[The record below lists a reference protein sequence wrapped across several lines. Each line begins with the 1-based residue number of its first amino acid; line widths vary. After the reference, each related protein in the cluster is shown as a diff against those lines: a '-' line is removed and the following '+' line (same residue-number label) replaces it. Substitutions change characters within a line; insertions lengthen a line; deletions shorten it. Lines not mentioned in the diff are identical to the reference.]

1 MGDKV
6 GGKEPVPKT
15 DMEGIHMKKL
25 ICFIVIILLVITILP
40 NDIYASEISEKINIH
55 NNDSTSTKED
65 VSEDAILQSQQDNLN
80 IDDFLKEADEY
91 TKDVYQDLDISELF
105 TSAISGDI
113 DNESILKN
121 IMYSLGGE
129 IFDSITVLG
138 SILVIIVIHSI
149 LRAISEGLDNE
160 GVAQIIYY
168 VQYILIVT
176 LIMTNFV
183 QIIDIVKD
191 SIQNLV
197 NFMNLLIPI
206 LITLMITTGSIV
218 SAGLLQPILLFLI
231 TFMGNFITGIIIPL
245 ILVSTSLG
253 IVSNISSKI
262 QISKLASFF
271 KSGSI
276 WILGIILT
284 IFVGLVSI
292 EGTLSSSVDGITA
305 KTAKAAVTSFIPVVG
320 KILGDAVDTVI
331 GCSSILK
338 NATGIVGIIILLGIA
353 IIPIIKLV
361 ILMVIYYLGSAICQP
376 IADEKIVK
384 LLEQMGD
391 TFKVLLGVMCS
402 ISVMFIIGTTLV
414 IKISNSGMM
423 YR

>member
-1 MGDKV
+1 
-6 GGKEPVPKT
+6 
-15 DMEGIHMKKL
+15 MKKT
-25 ICFIVIILLVITILP
+25 IIGFYRFCKRIIIILLIIFALNGTFA
-40 NDIYASEISEKINIH
+40 YASES
-55 NNDSTSTKED
+55 NNQEAESGVNEEEIIK
-65 VSEDAILQSQQDNLN
+65 SQQDNLN
-80 IDDFLKEADEY
+80 IDDFIEEADTY
-91 TKDVYQDLDISELF
+91 TKDVYQDIDIGELF
-105 TSAISGDI
+105 TSAISGNI
-113 DNESILKN
+113 DNENILKN
-121 IMYSLGGE
+121 IVHSLGGE
-129 IFDSITVLG
+129 VFDSITVLG

-149 LRAISEGLDNE
+149 LRAISEGLENK
-160 GVAQIIYY
+160 GIAQIIYY

-206 LITLMITTGSIV
+206 LVTLMITTGSIA
-218 SAGLLQPILLFLI
+218 SASLLQPILLFLI
-231 TFMGNFITGIIIPL
+231 TFMGNFITGIILPL

-253 IVSNISSKI
+253 IVSNISNKI
-262 QISKLASFF
+262 QINKLANFF

-292 EGTLSSSVDGITA
+292 EGTLSSNVDGITA
-305 KTAKAAVTSFIPVVG
+305 KTAKAAVSSFIPVVG

-353 IIPIIKLV
+353 IVPIVKLV
-361 ILMVIYYLGSAICQP
+361 VLMALYYLASAICQP
-376 IADEKIVK
+376 IADEKIIK
-384 LLEQMGD
+384 LLDQMGD
-391 TFKVLLGVMCS
+391 TFKILLGVMCS